1 MGSRSNGSP
10 GQDITNGVQ
19 CRSMR
24 DITLAKQS
32 MAGHTRYMAET
43 ECAVQL
49 QDHGI
54 QPHNSMKIETQI
66 NKLKVVFDTLAFN
79 YLDTE

>member
-1 MGSRSNGSP
+1 
-10 GQDITNGVQ
+10 
-19 CRSMR
+19 
-24 DITLAKQS
+24 

-66 NKLKVVFDTLAFN
+66 DKLKVVFDTLAFN